1 LNTTV
6 YSFLDYHVVINH
18 PSVGQAVLS
27 GAGIGELTVS
37 MATERTAHDVA
48 ADGSVMVSKIGG
60 RNGVATLSLQQTSYA
75 HQWLK
80 NWYKYLEGAPASEW
94 AKTIIVA
101 RSILAGDT
109 ITISGV
115 SPQKIPDRS
124 FQAAGQKVSWPL
136 MAADIQQD

>member
-6 YSFLDYHVVINH
+6 YSFLDYNIVISH
-18 PSVGQAVLS
+18 PAVGQAVLS
-27 GAGIGELTVS
+27 GEGVGEMTVS

-48 ADGSVMVSKIGG
+48 ADGAVMVSKIGG
-60 RNGVATLSLQQTSYA
+60 RNGTVTLSLQQTSYA

-80 NWYKYLEGAPASEW
+80 NWYKYLEGAPASAW
-94 AKTIIVA
+94 AETTIIA
-101 RSILAGDT
+101 RSILAQDT
-109 ITISGV
+109 ITASYV